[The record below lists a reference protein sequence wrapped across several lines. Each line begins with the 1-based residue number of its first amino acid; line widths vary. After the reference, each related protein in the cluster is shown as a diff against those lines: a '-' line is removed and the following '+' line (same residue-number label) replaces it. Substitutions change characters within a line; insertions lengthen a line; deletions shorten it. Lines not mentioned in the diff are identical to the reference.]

1 MLQDK
6 QQELN
11 KDAMKIKKGPNGIN
25 QTEVFKVQYSKKIF
39 IKVLSEKP
47 KTLLSR
53 EKKSSYRKSC
63 YLHFKLGALKEYDI
77 RHMST
82 T

>member
-25 QTEVFKVQYSKKIF
+25 QKEVFKVQYSKKIF

-53 EKKSSYRKSC
+53 GKKKQ
-63 YLHFKLGALKEYDI
+63 LQKKLLLAF
-77 RHMST
+77 
-82 T
+82 